1 VNARTAT
8 YGLAAIVL
16 SIVLIFVVPLPPW
29 VLDGLLAFDI
39 MGAGIVLL
47 IAITVDDPLE
57 FAAFPPALLIATL
70 FRLALDVSATRLILT
85 QGHLPGGAGS
95 LIPAFGAFVVRGN
108 LVVGLIVLAILIAIQ
123 FLVIAAGSQRVAE
136 VAARFTLDAMPG
148 KQMAIDAEVHAGALD
163 AEGARRKR
171 ALVQKEADFYGAMD
185 GAGKF
190 VKGDAIASSIVVV
203 LNVLGG
209 VVVGLMHGMNPLD
222 ALNTFAILSIGN
234 ALATALPA
242 FLLSASM
249 GLMVTRV
256 TADASLGAD
265 LVAQVAARPEV
276 LRAGAAFAFTLAL
289 VPALPHP
296 PFALIGCA
304 LAGAAQLAI
313 RRRRGRA
320 TEALRANEAA
330 RRAAI
335 RRPETALAL
344 VGVDALS
351 IEIGADLA
359 ALLVSPQADALL
371 DRIGEVRRA
380 LASDLG
386 FVLPGVRLRD
396 ELAREGYGIR
406 VRDVLV
412 AEGRLRLGA
421 LLAVADPPVLASLGG
436 ERVRE
441 PVYGMDASW
450 IAPSEREAAA
460 TAGALVFDPVS
471 IVGSHL
477 AEVAREHA
485 SELVG
490 RQEVQTLLE
499 HLRASVPTLVKEI
512 GGEALPLALVQRV
525 VEGLLRER
533 IWPRDPVAVL
543 EALVDA
549 APAKRDAAE
558 LIEAVR
564 KRVVPAQIA
573 RRGLRVLEPLV
584 LAPAFE
590 EELRST
596 WCLGGSAVPDPRNA
610 AHLRECVERY
620 LARIPRPR
628 AALVCTGALRVTL
641 SEVLRRLGLPLD
653 VYSFAELPS
662 ALDLRPAEVIEAPLA
677 VPAPAARAS
686 AQATFEQSGQRP
698 VIVKA

>member
-1 VNARTAT
+1 VNARAAT
-8 YGLAAIVL
+8 YGLAAAVL
-16 SIVLIFVVPLPPW
+16 SIVLIFVIPLPPW
-29 VLDGLLAFDI
+29 MLDALLGCDI
-39 MGAGIVLL
+39 IGAGIVLL
-47 IAITVDDPLE
+47 IAITVDAPLE
-57 FAAFPPALLIATL
+57 FSAFAPALLIATL

-95 LIPAFGAFVVRGN
+95 LIPAFGAYVVRGN
-108 LVVGLIVLAILIAIQ
+108 LVVGLIVLAILIVIQ

-190 VKGDAIASSIVVV
+190 VKGDAVASAIVVV
-203 LNVLGG
+203 LNLLGG
-209 VVVGLMHGMNPLD
+209 VAVGLMHGMSPLD
-222 ALNTFAILSIGN
+222 ALDTFAILSIGN

-256 TADASLGAD
+256 TAGASLGAD

-276 LRAGAAFAFTLAL
+276 LRAGGAFAFILAFI
-289 VPALPHP
+289 PALPHA
-296 PFALIGCA
+296 PFVLLGCG
-304 LAGAAQLAI
+304 LAGAAEFAL
-313 RRRRGRA
+313 RGSRA
-320 TEALRANEAA
+320 RAEGALRANEAA

-344 VGVDALS
+344 LGVDALS

-359 ALLVSPQADALL
+359 PLLVPPHADALL

-380 LASDLG
+380 LASDAG
-386 FVLPGVRLRD
+386 FILPGVRLRD
-396 ELAREGYGIR
+396 DLAREGYAIR
-406 VRDVLV
+406 VRDAL
-412 AEGRLRLGA
+412 AGEGRLRLDA
-421 LLAVADPPVLASLGG
+421 LLAVADPPVLAHLGG

-441 PVYGMDASW
+441 PVYGMEACW
-450 IAPSEREAAA
+450 IAPGEREAAL
-460 TAGALVFDPVS
+460 TAGALVFDPIS
-471 IVGSHL
+471 ILGSHL
-477 AEVAREHA
+477 AEIARDRA
-485 SELVG
+485 AELVG

-512 GGEALPLALVQRV
+512 GGEALPVALVQRV
-525 VEGLLRER
+525 LEGLLRER
-533 IWPRDPVAVL
+533 VWPRDPIAVL

-549 APAKRDAAE
+549 SASTRDPGE

-564 KRVVPAQIA
+564 KRLVPSQLA
-573 RRGLRVLEPLV
+573 RRGLRLLEPIV

-590 EELRST
+590 EELRAAWSP
-596 WCLGGSAVPDPRNA
+596 GGFLAPDPRGA
-610 AHLRECVERY
+610 AHLRGAVERY
-620 LARIPRPR
+620 LAQVPRQR
-628 AALVCTGALRVTL
+628 AALVCTAALRATL
-641 SEVLRRLGLPLD
+641 AAVLSRLGVPLE
-653 VYSFAELPS
+653 VYSFAELPPD
-662 ALDLRPAEVIEAPLA
+662 LELRPAEVVEAP
-677 VPAPAARAS
+677 PN
-686 AQATFEQSGQRP
+686 QSSVEHPGQRP
-698 VIVKA
+698 VIVSA

>member
-1 VNARTAT
+1 MNARTAT
-8 YGLAAIVL
+8 YGLAAGVL

-29 VLDGLLAFDI
+29 MLDALLACDI

-57 FAAFPPALLIATL
+57 FSAFAPALLIATL

-95 LIPAFGAFVVRGN
+95 LIPAFGEFVVRGN
-108 LVVGLIVLAILIAIQ
+108 LIVGFIVLAILIVIQ

-148 KQMAIDAEVHAGALD
+148 KQLAIDAEVHAGALD

-190 VKGDAIASSIVVV
+190 VKGDAIASAIVIV

-209 VVVGLMHGMNPLD
+209 VGVGVMHGMSPLD
-222 ALNTFAILSIGN
+222 ALDTFAILSIGN

-265 LVAQVAARPEV
+265 LVAQIAARPEV
-276 LRAGAAFAFTLAL
+276 LRAGGAFALVLAL
-289 VPALPHP
+289 VPALPHA
-296 PFALIGCA
+296 PFVLLGCA
-304 LAGAAQLAI
+304 LGGAAELAL
-313 RRRRGRA
+313 RRRRDRA
-320 TEALRANEAA
+320 DGLVRANEAA

-344 VGVDALS
+344 LGVDALS
-351 IEIGADLA
+351 IEIGSDLA
-359 ALLVSPQADALL
+359 PLLLAPHAEALL
-371 DRIGEVRRA
+371 DRIGEIRRA

-386 FVLPGVRLRD
+386 FILPGVRLRD
-396 ELAREGYGIR
+396 DLAREGYAIR
-406 VRDVLV
+406 VRDALA
-412 AEGRLRLGA
+412 AEGRLRLDA
-421 LLAVADPPVLASLGG
+421 VLAVADPPVLDQLAG

-441 PVYGMDASW
+441 PVYGMDACW
-450 IAPSEREAAA
+450 IPPGAREAAQ
-460 TAGALVFDPVS
+460 TAGALVFDPIS

-477 AEVAREHA
+477 AEVARAHA
-485 SELVG
+485 ADLVG

-499 HLRASVPTLVKEI
+499 HLRASVPSLVKEI
-512 GGEALPLALVQRV
+512 GGDALPIALVQRV
-525 VEGLLRER
+525 IEGLLRER
-533 IWPRDPVAVL
+533 VWPRDPVVLL

-549 APAKRDAAE
+549 SGATRDPGE

-564 KRVVPAQIA
+564 KRLVPAQLA
-573 RRGLRVLEPLV
+573 RRGLRLLEPIV

-590 EELRST
+590 EELRAT
-596 WCLGGSAVPDPRNA
+596 WCLGGIAAPDPRGA
-610 AHLRECVERY
+610 AHLRAAVARY
-620 LARIPRPR
+620 LAAVPRQR
-628 AALVCTGALRVTL
+628 AALVCTAALRPTLAAVT
-641 SEVLRRLGLPLD
+641 SRLGVPLE
-653 VYSFAELPS
+653 VYSFAELPP
-662 ALDLRPAEVIEAPLA
+662 DLEVRPAEVIEAPA
-677 VPAPAARAS
+677 SVPA
-686 AQATFEQSGQRP
+686 
-698 VIVKA
+698 